1 MAKITAYIPEPK
13 QEYDVENQRQI
24 LQSVDT
30 IKNELNFSYQKDLK
44 EEQDTYNYFFIL
56 MTIQYKN
63 ETFDLTTTN
72 ITTVLTIPTS
82 AVGIVKTI
90 QAVHDSASSID
101 TDLFI
106 RKNGAGADVQIGHES
121 LNKETVNM
129 LKNTLNLEA
138 GDAIKMQAATANE
151 ITGVVSYA
159 LIDRSQENG

>member
-1 MAKITAYIPEPK
+1 
-13 QEYDVENQRQI
+13 
-24 LQSVDT
+24 
-30 IKNELNFSYQKDLK
+30 
-44 EEQDTYNYFFIL
+44 

-90 QAVHDSASSID
+90 QAVHDTASAVD

-138 GDAIKMQAATANE
+138 GDVIKMQADTANE
-151 ITGVVSYA
+151 VTGIISYA
-159 LIDRSQENG
+159 LINRENENG